1 MEDNVKN
8 EQKTDRQISLSVER
22 VPDGE
27 VQPSTDLTVVTGAAD
42 PDVALHLANQLVST
56 LWLPAGIDEN
66 EEQRRIDAA
75 LSMLKGIKPQN
86 DLEGV
91 LGAQMIAAHEAAME
105 CLRRAVA
112 PGASRDQDLKHATK
126 LLALFIQQLDALN
139 RLRGKGQQ
147 KVTVEYVHI
156 APGAQA
162 VVGNVE
168 TKSSGTKPHGHRP
181 SQAVATVVGSST

>member
-1 MEDNVKN
+1 M
-8 EQKTDRQISLSVER
+8 
-22 VPDGE
+22 
-27 VQPSTDLTVVTGAAD
+27 TGAAD

>member
-1 MEDNVKN
+1 MEYEASNPQNTGRKVPLAVDRVRDGSL
-8 EQKTDRQISLSVER
+8 QAPTDPIVA
-22 VPDGE
+22 
-27 VQPSTDLTVVTGAAD
+27 TGADD
-42 PDVALHLANQLVST
+42 PEVALHLANQLVST

-66 EEQRRIDAA
+66 EKQRRVEAA
-75 LSMLKGIKPQN
+75 LRMLKGIKPQN

-91 LGAQMIAAHEAAME
+91 LGAQMIAIHEAAME

-147 KVTVEYVHI
+147 KVTVEYVNVQ
-156 APGAQA
+156 AGAQA

-168 TKSSGTKPHGHRP
+168 TR
-181 SQAVATVVGSST
+181 STG